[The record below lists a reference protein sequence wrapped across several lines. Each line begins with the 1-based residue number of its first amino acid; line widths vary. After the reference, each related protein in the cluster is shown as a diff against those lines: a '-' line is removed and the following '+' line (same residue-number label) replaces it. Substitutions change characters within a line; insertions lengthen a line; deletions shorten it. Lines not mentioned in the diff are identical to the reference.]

1 MAVDIKTYAARL
13 VRKLILV
20 GRAAKG
26 YYSFSGYQQAP
37 DEPEQN
43 ITAKRAQ
50 LYGWVS
56 EPPEGTECVVLAV
69 QGGSSNR
76 VCVAE
81 YTTDEPEAEP
91 EEVLIWARSGQ
102 RILLRKDG
110 AIVITPKA
118 GQPILLG
125 AEDVADC
132 DKVVTRSDLNTA
144 IDSVVSRL
152 NTHVHTAVCGTVGT
166 TITSSTS
173 TSPLTGVSVTGSP
186 TTYAKKP

>member
-1 MAVDIKTYAARL
+1 MNIKSEVARL

-56 EPPEGTECVVLAV
+56 EPPEGTECIVLAV

-102 RILLRKDG
+102 RFLLRKDG
-110 AIVITPKA
+110 FLVALADK
-118 GQPILLG
+118 ILLG
-125 AEDVADC
+125 AEDIADC
-132 DKVVTRSDLNTA
+132 DKVVTRGDLNTA

-173 TSPLTGVSVTGSP
+173 TSPLTGVTVTGSP